1 MSFRENKGLWLS
13 VAAVIIAVVILIW
26 LLLSGGPRTLVVLFP
41 DIGDLKREDP
51 VVWRG
56 YTVGRVMK
64 IDPLVENQIGVTI
77 RLSEDYAGRITHGTS
92 FTLKRASLFGLV
104 GSNAI
109 EIETPAQPGLP
120 YADGERVQGISPPK
134 PTLVEQGKQLTLAY
148 WQQLKDQAAA
158 LIEEYNQS
166 PYRTEVE
173 VALGQLKSLAE
184 EGAKQAKDKL
194 EQFRKDHQK
203 DFDSAVQKLEQ
214 ARDWMRKKGDEEG
227 ARRLQ
232 QEIDE
237 LKK

>member
-1 MSFRENKGLWLS
+1 MSFRENKGLWLT
-13 VAAVIIAVVILIW
+13 VAAVIIAIVVLIW
-26 LLLSGGPRTLVVLFP
+26 LLLSGGPHTLVVLFP

-51 VVWRG
+51 VVWHS

-64 IDPLVENQIGVTI
+64 IEPLVDNQVGVTI
-77 RLSEDYAGRITHGTS
+77 RLSEDYAARITHGTR
-92 FTLKRASLFGLV
+92 FTLKRASLFGFV

-134 PTLVEQGKQLTLAY
+134 PTLVEQGKQWTLAY

-158 LIEEYNQS
+158 LLQEYNQS
-166 PYRTEVE
+166 PYRNEVE
-173 VALGQLKSLAE
+173 DALGQLKVLAV
-184 EGAKQAKDKL
+184 EGAKQAKEGL

-203 DFDSAVQKLEQ
+203 DVDSALEKLEQ
-214 ARDWMRKKGDEEG
+214 ARDWIRKKGDEAG

-232 QEIDE
+232 QEIDK